1 MKKEK
6 TKKDH
11 TPTWY
16 RKKCVERAKKQAKE
30 RDRYICQWCGR
41 KDGKM
46 DGSHVFPEGK
56 HNGMSAMVDN
66 IKALCFQCHS
76 RWHESPVE
84 GVEWFK
90 SKFPER
96 YKKLKKISLK
106 PIKTD
111 WKKEY
116 EISYKI

>member
-1 MKKEK
+1 MKEKKKKEK
-6 TKKDH
+6 T
-11 TPTWY
+11 PTFY
-16 RKKCVERAKKQAKE
+16 RKKCVERAKKLAKE
-30 RDRYICQWCGR
+30 RDKYICQWCGR

-90 SKFPER
+90 AKFPDR
-96 YKKLKKISLK
+96 YKKLKKLSLK

-116 EISYKI
+116 EGN